1 MLGMYN
7 VFNYWIILFLNYSNK
22 YMLRIRNFIEY
33 IIDVIIF
40 CFEVLILFDVIVD
53 FSEWSKMWDK
63 FEL

>member
-1 MLGMYN
+1 
-7 VFNYWIILFLNYSNK
+7 
-22 YMLRIRNFIEY
+22 MLRIRNFIEY

>member
-33 IIDVIIF
+33 IIDVIDF